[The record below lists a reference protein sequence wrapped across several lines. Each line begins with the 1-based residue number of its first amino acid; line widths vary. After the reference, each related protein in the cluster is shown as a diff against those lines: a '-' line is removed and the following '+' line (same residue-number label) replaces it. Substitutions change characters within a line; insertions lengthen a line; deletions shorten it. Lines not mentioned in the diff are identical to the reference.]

1 MQAAALRAYELG
13 EPVLSSWLDPV
24 APAASSHGTS
34 DKDLVQ
40 RHSEKCKQLRVAH
53 AARNELELQIAQ
65 LHAIGPQAVWRQR
78 ALVAEAAAAAA
89 AAVAAAVA
97 AEAAAEAAAEVARL
111 REECQQW
118 SQHWQGLRTLL
129 QAGELEDLRRALDTP
144 PSDASTPPPYA
155 SAAHPLPKPAFGS
168 TVTLPTAPAT
178 AGALAARVRP
188 EAPQPHASRAA
199 CIAFACKCTCC
210 VGVPTVP
217 VRRTTPCIPQVAIDM
232 EAATPCAQAATPCIL
247 QVVIGVEAEVT
258 LVRMQPVLASWCGK
272 AAIIEEGGLSKEA
285 EAEARVEAAAAAAAE
300 ARVEAAAA
308 AAAEARVEA
317 ATAAEAR
324 VEAAEARVEA
334 AVAARL
340 SHSGGP
346 LVATSD
352 AISPYPMQSHH
363 LELPRSIV
371 GARSSGEAPADEARP
386 TATPMAS
393 DPPARSSA
401 QAAGAHRPAVPAAE
415 AAIPIAPPLKTTA
428 AGVVVP
434 ALNVGN
440 TDDFLSRLAAAESG
454 ERGSSSR

>member
-129 QAGELEDLRRALDTP
+129 QAGELEALRRALDAP
-144 PSDASTPPPYA
+144 PSDASTPPPYT
-155 SAAHPLPKPAFGS
+155 SAAHPLPKPASGS

-178 AGALAARVRP
+178 ADALAARVAARVRP

-199 CIAFACKCTCC
+199 CIACACACR
-210 VGVPTVP
+210 VRVPTAP
-217 VRRTTPCIPQVAIDM
+217 VRRTTPCIPQVAIS
-232 EAATPCAQAATPCIL
+232 
-247 QVVIGVEAEVT
+247 VEAEVT
-258 LVRMQPVLASWCGK
+258 PARMQPVLASWCGK
-272 AAIIEEGGLSKEA
+272 AAIIEESGLSLEA
-285 EAEARVEAAAAAAAE
+285 E
-300 ARVEAAAA
+300 
-308 AAAEARVEA
+308 
-317 ATAAEAR
+317 
-324 VEAAEARVEA
+324 
-334 AVAARL
+334 L
-340 SHSGGP
+340 
-346 LVATSD
+346 SD
-352 AISPYPMQSHH
+352 AGSPYPMQSHH

-371 GARSSGEAPADEARP
+371 EARSGGEAPADEAKP
-386 TATPMAS
+386 TATSMAS
-393 DPPARSSA
+393 DPLERSSA
-401 QAAGAHRPAVPAAE
+401 QTAGAHKPAAPAAE
-415 AAIPIAPPLKTTA
+415 AAIPIAPSPKTTA

-434 ALNVGN
+434 ALNVGK

-454 ERGSSSR
+454 ERGSGSR